1 MGSLV
6 GIGLLSLSLGLNDSL
21 VFLVGEGVLFVL
33 LEGVVDS
40 DLLGVAAVELVAGV
54 SEDVGGISDLLSSE
68 GILGFAL
75 GSLGVE
81 DLIVVDLF
89 GVDGIS
95 EFGEDVEDG
104 IKGGLALDLG
114 FDLHHDGHD
123 GSLVRVVEGELLGQ
137 ASGGGQKDEGAEN

>member
-1 MGSLV
+1 LECILVLLGSLV

-21 VFLVGEGVLFVL
+21 VLFVGEGVLLVL
-33 LEGVVDS
+33 LEGVVNS

-68 GILGFAL
+68 GIFGLAL
-75 GSLGVE
+75 GSLGVV
-81 DLIVVDLF
+81 DLVVVDLF

-95 EFGEDVEDG
+95 ELSEDVKDS
-104 IKGGLALDLG
+104 IKGALALDLG

-123 GSLVRVVEGELLGQ
+123 GSLVRVVEGELLGE
-137 ASGGGQKDEGAEN
+137 AGSTA

>member
-104 IKGGLALDLG
+104 IKGGLDRK
-114 FDLHHDGHD
+114 
-123 GSLVRVVEGELLGQ
+123 SVV
-137 ASGGGQKDEGAEN
+137 